1 LGPWATRWV
10 AASLRGKAFA
20 ALLEVDMRRTV
31 QDVMTRGVV
40 VARPETTFKELAW
53 LLHEH
58 RIGAVPVLDALGWVV
73 GVVSES
79 DLALKE
85 MERDGV
91 ERGEELLKAVGAS
104 AAEVMTTPAVTVR
117 PDVPVAVA
125 ARLMHD
131 RGVKHLPVV
140 DWSGVLVGIVARADL
155 LKVFLRA
162 DEELRFE
169 ILDRLAGDLLHLPAG
184 SVSVDVQDGAVTL
197 RGSVARRAQAL
208 ALQEL
213 AAAVDGVVGVDSR
226 LVWEHNDVAG
236 SATAHSPDSER
247 W

>member
-1 LGPWATRWV
+1 
-10 AASLRGKAFA
+10 
-20 ALLEVDMRRTV
+20 MRRTV
-31 QDVMTRGVV
+31 QDVMTRDVV
-40 VARPETTFKELAW
+40 VARPDTPFKELAQ

-58 RIGAVPVLDALGWVV
+58 RIGAVPVLDEVGRVA

-85 MERDGV
+85 MERDGA
-91 ERGEELLKAVGAS
+91 ERGEELLKAVGTS
-104 AAEVMTTPAVTVR
+104 AAEVMTAPAVTVR

-131 RGVKHLPVV
+131 RRVKHLPVV
-140 DWSGVLVGIVARADL
+140 DWSGALVGIVARADL
-155 LKVFLRA
+155 LKVFLRT

-184 SVSVDVQDGAVTL
+184 AVAADVHDGAVTL
-197 RGSVARRAQAL
+197 RGSVARRGQAL

-213 AAAVDGVVGVDSR
+213 AAAVDGVVAVDSR

-236 SATAHSPDSER
+236 ERQSAQPGP
-247 W
+247 